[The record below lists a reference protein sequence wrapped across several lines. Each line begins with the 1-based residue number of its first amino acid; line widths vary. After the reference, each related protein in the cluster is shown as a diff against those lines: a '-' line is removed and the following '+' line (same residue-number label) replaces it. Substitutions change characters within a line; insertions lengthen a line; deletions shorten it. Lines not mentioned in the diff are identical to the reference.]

1 VFRSSG
7 TNRPGNDGNCENPLR
22 GSKNPY
28 SGTNCKRVAKTFVE
42 RWDMFETVSQEP
54 EFVFVIV
61 LTAIVFGTMALTV
74 LGVTGMVILRRHQTT
89 RMAHDMK
96 MEMLAQ
102 GMSAD
107 EIERVLA
114 TKVSGR

>member
-1 VFRSSG
+1 
-7 TNRPGNDGNCENPLR
+7 
-22 GSKNPY
+22 
-28 SGTNCKRVAKTFVE
+28 
-42 RWDMFETVSQEP
+42 MFDSVSQEP

-61 LTAIVFGTMALTV
+61 LTAIVFGSMALTV
-74 LGVTGMVILRRHQTT
+74 LGVAGMVILRRHRST

-114 TKVSGR
+114 AKAGGR